1 MQLDVRANIFFS
13 AKKFF
18 RLLFFRQRW
27 TGNEGPNWEG
37 TDAAKNGDRKA
48 LS

>member
-1 MQLDVRANIFFS
+1 MQLDVRAKIFFS
-13 AKKFF
+13 AKNFF
-18 RLLFFRQRW
+18 RLLFFCQRW

-37 TDAAKNGDRKA
+37 TDAAKNRGRKA